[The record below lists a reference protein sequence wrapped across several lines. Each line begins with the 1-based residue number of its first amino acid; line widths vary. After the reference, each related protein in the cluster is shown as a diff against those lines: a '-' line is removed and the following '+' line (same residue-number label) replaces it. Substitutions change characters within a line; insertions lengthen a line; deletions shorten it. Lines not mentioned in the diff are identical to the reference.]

1 MDNMKSTITERG
13 DYWHPDPEKDKKL
26 GGPGANQRA
35 REDRAAASNQSL
47 ILKKESRVNHIWIM
61 LNVMDI
67 KSPHLRKNLSWV
79 VWV

>member
-35 REDRAAASNQSL
+35 REDRAAASKPKSDP
-47 ILKKESRVNHIWIM
+47 KKRKSGESYMIM

-67 KSPHLRKNLSWV
+67 KSLHLRRNLF
-79 VWV
+79 